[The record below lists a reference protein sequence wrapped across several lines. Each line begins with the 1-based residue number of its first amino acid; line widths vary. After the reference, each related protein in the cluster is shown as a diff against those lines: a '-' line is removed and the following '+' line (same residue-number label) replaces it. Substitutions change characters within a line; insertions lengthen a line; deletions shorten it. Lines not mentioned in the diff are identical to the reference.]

1 VRVIQELSHP
11 AISNAHMSNVQINA
25 KLIMEVGLVSTW
37 NASPAAI
44 PTVCKRNAPPNQS
57 QDSSVQHRHATL
69 NALMMSAK
77 VNVKWTMEAGRD
89 WTSIVLLNATPN
101 ACGKSAGVNNILF
114 IKTDHAHYAM
124 LITGT
129 IRKTVTTMF
138 QCHSLVKLRN
148 ALLNFR

>member
-1 VRVIQELSHP
+1 
-11 AISNAHMSNVQINA
+11 
-25 KLIMEVGLVSTW
+25 
-37 NASPAAI
+37 
-44 PTVCKRNAPPNQS
+44 
-57 QDSSVQHRHATL
+57 
-69 NALMMSAK
+69 MSAK

-101 ACGKSAGVNNILF
+101 ACGKSAGVNNILLF
-114 IKTDHAHYAM
+114 VIKTDHAHTRTYYYAM

>member
-101 ACGKSAGVNNILF
+101 ACRKSAGVNDILIF
-114 IKTDHAHYAM
+114 VIKTDHAM